1 MTILVNLSTED
12 DVLDTIANDEAFLD
26 LVISKILVCALHP
39 VAASSHSTATDT
51 AAVPH

>member
-26 LVISKILVCALHP
+26 LVISKILVCALHSIE
-39 VAASSHSTATDT
+39 ASFNSTATNI
-51 AAVPH
+51 AVVPH